1 VLRGDGR
8 GGFAPATGSPITVGR
23 GPWGIA
29 VGDVNRDGKPDVVTA
44 NSEGNGVSV
53 LLAR

>member
-1 VLRGDGR
+1 LRGDGR
-8 GGFAPATGSPITVGR
+8 GGFAPVTGSPIAVGR

-29 VGDVNRDGKPDVVTA
+29 VGDVNRDAKPDLVTA
-44 NSEGNGVSV
+44 NFESNGVSV